1 MPQVRRLTSP
11 RPRLAVP
18 PRESPRLR
26 GYNARWDAYSKK
38 YRQKHPFCAM
48 CHQGGRMTFADL
60 VDHKFPV
67 ADGGEMFPGFAG
79 LWSLCVPCH
88 GVKGALEQLARSTGQ
103 MEQLVRWCDE
113 PQVRP
118 RVF

>member
-1 MPQVRRLTSP
+1 
-11 RPRLAVP
+11 
-18 PRESPRLR
+18 
-26 GYNARWDAYSKK
+26 
-38 YRQKHPFCAM
+38 
-48 CHQGGRMTFADL
+48 MTFADL
-60 VDHKFPV
+60 VDHKYPV
-67 ADGGEMFPGFAG
+67 QDGGDMFPGHRG

-88 GVKGALEQLARSTGQ
+88 GVKSALEQLARSTGQ